1 MLISDH
7 APLSK
12 GLLVLTGT
20 ASLFN
25 ILLSSSTRHFF
36 PNTQWIQVV
45 RNSKVMWTLSLLES
59 TSFSTTHAWVFNR

>member
-36 PNTQWIQVV
+36 PNIQWIQVV

-59 TSFSTTHAWVFNR
+59 TSFSTTHE